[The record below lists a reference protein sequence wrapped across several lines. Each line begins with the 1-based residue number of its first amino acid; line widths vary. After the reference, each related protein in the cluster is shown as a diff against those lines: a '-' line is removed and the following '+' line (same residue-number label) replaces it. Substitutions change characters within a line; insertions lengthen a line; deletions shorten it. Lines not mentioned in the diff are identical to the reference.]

1 MLGYSGMIWRGGL
14 GDGMGEIGG
23 EMGRHTFSTSLAKVG
38 LMPTKDS
45 VIFLTAVFVCVCG
58 GVGVGVVDVMQEN

>member
-1 MLGYSGMIWRGGL
+1 
-14 GDGMGEIGG
+14 MGEIGG

-45 VIFLTAVFVCVCG
+45 VIFLTAGFVCVWWSGCG
-58 GVGVGVVDVMQEN
+58 SGGCNAGKLGQMNGKMLRNCHLGCN